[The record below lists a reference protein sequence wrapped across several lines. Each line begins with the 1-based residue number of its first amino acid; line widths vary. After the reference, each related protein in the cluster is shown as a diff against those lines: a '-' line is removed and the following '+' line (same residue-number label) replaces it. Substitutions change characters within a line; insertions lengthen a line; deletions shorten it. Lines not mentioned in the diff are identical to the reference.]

1 MILELLTL
9 QEWPD
14 RWFTSA
20 GCIFSL
26 GTEVHLTHSNAEWR
40 QIHKDCSTQT
50 GQLGTWIY
58 MTLVNFLTSFWSR
71 CEEKNVVCLFFCPV
85 SDICSE
91 MRWTSSYWS
100 TQIGEQLVWVS
111 QLYWL
116 QWCFFFSWCPSV
128 KQTTE
133 LQQIWGRMG
142 HLNLVWVLFAC
153 LFVFLCLILFG
164 HIKSWSV
171 LNESIGLG
179 NIQVSEQTNKNIN
192 MGNNHSDWVNVE
204 LYI

>member
-14 RWFTSA
+14 RLFTSA

-58 MTLVNFLTSFWSR
+58 MTLVNFLTSFWSQWR
-71 CEEKNVVCLFFCPV
+71 EKCSLPV
-85 SDICSE
+85 LLSCFRYLQWDE
-91 MRWTSSYWS
+91 MNFQLLIYPDRWT
-100 TQIGEQLVWVS
+100 TGLGLPALLIAMV
-111 QLYWL
+111 
-116 QWCFFFSWCPSV
+116 FFFSWCPSV

>member
-14 RWFTSA
+14 RLFTSA

-58 MTLVNFLTSFWSR
+58 MTLVNFLTSFWSQWR
-71 CEEKNVVCLFFCPV
+71 EKCSLPV
-85 SDICSE
+85 LLSCFRYLQWDE
-91 MRWTSSYWS
+91 MNFQLLIYPDRWT
-100 TQIGEQLVWVS
+100 TGLGLPALLIAMVF
-111 QLYWL
+111 
-116 QWCFFFSWCPSV
+116 FFFSWCPSV

-179 NIQVSEQTNKNIN
+179 NIQVSQQTNKDIN